1 MLSLPASNGKPVL
14 SRRNSTAEGSA
25 TASASTFGHV
35 APVSLA
41 SSVTVPKPKVEEET
55 PEKYLARLVQAV
67 SKAEIAS
74 VLASSSDDFHTR
86 ALRAYL
92 ARFDFTV
99 DPLDVALRKLLMDLS
114 LPKETQQ
121 IDRVMEAFA
130 KRYEECNPGLFISDD
145 HPYILAFSLMMLHT
159 DAFNKSN
166 KRKMTKADYVRNTR
180 LPGVPSEV
188 LDCFFDNITFAPFIF
203 IEDPVDV
210 NGQRGF
216 VPEGTPVLSGMTT
229 FGGSSGASPAVGVGG
244 TSMFGQVKIDPYYL
258 ITQRLLVPLRKEV
271 EIEIPEQNPFLYTGT
286 AARWDEAKL
295 QRAFAEAESVEI
307 ANPTPPRRRGSVLTL
322 SIGNDSANA
331 DDDFD
336 REQSIVLKVTKL
348 GVLNRKEDLL
358 EGGKR
363 SSNRK
368 WKEWS
373 VLLTGS
379 QLLFF
384 KDLNLAQSIMEL
396 PTPTAAA
403 PGNSAP
409 RYRLP
414 ASPDE
419 AMSVKDS
426 VALFDTGYRK
436 YPHAFRM
443 LMPGGRQYLL
453 HAPDEH
459 SMNEWMALINYAST
473 FKTAGLRM
481 RPSAMTNGQLQQ
493 VGIAAATSWVNEVR
507 RKRLVSLPSR
517 QPKTPTA
524 RASTGDLPLRGDV
537 SDDPDRTLYSSSGTL
552 NASTV
557 SLGGPLSIKRKAA
570 PSVELEA
577 PPLET
582 ADGRLEDTFFEVKAQ
597 LAVMPPETRKSVLL
611 RTPNPNHRPVT
622 RAVSL
627 GIFPPDDEQRQ
638 RVSSDEP
645 LSPHSRGLHRGSRNL
660 VIGAKIKELEAKLS
674 SAQYSLDS
682 DVRIARN
689 FAVLTPFLRS
699 TRERLI
705 PAIAPLA
712 KRIRTMRMQ
721 VAMLIC
727 HRDILYADMAAED
740 REWRGTMDVALSAGA
755 EFLKQKE
762 EVQNEIPGLPSPLS
776 SSLPRMTLSDFS
788 GRGTPDGG
796 ATSNPMSPTV
806 QTYGEAGRPSSEDN
820 RTSSSSD
827 GSSGDP
833 VQALAKPSPPRND
846 PSEQEPRVS
855 DEIDKAKEKTE
866 DTPKETDLETRASDA
881 GSERCEEWNKTK
893 AAKRVSLAQLPS
905 DRKLSALTLLSRHTG
920 ATGVNPTTV
929 HEDDKPN

>member
-1 MLSLPASNGKPVL
+1 M
-14 SRRNSTAEGSA
+14 EGSA

-35 APVSLA
+35 APVKVAPPSA
-41 SSVTVPKPKVEEET
+41 SVPKPRVEEET
-55 PEKYLARLVQAV
+55 PERYLARLVQSV

-74 VLASSSDDFHTR
+74 VLASSADEFHAR

-130 KRYEECNPGLFISDD
+130 KRYEDCNPGLFIADD

-216 VPEGTPVLSGMTT
+216 VPEGTPVLSGMST
-229 FGGSSGASPAVGVGG
+229 FGGSGGASPAVGVGG
-244 TSMFGQVKIDPYYL
+244 TNMFGQVKIDPYDL
-258 ITQRLLVPLRKEV
+258 ITRRLLIPLRKEV
-271 EIEIPEQNPFLYTGT
+271 EAEIPEQNPFLYTGT

-295 QRAFAEAESVEI
+295 QSAFAAAESVEI
-307 ANPTPPRRRGSVLTL
+307 ANPTGGRRRGSVLTL
-322 SIGNDSANA
+322 SIGGDSGNA
-331 DDDFD
+331 EDDMD
-336 REQSIVLKVTKL
+336 REQGVVLKVTKF

-358 EGGKR
+358 EGGRR

-368 WKEWS
+368 WREWS

-384 KDLNLAQSIMEL
+384 KDPTLAQSIVEL
-396 PTPTAAA
+396 RRTADPTSANP
-403 PGNSAP
+403 AP
-409 RYRLP
+409 RFRLS

-426 VALFDTGYRK
+426 VALFDTAYRK

-443 LMPGGRQYLL
+443 LMPGGKQYLL

-459 SMNEWMALINYAST
+459 SMNEWMALINYASA

-481 RPSAMTNGQLQQ
+481 RPSPMTNGQLQQ

-507 RKRLVSLPSR
+507 RKRLISLPGR
-517 QPKTPTA
+517 QAKPPTA
-524 RASTGDLPLRGDV
+524 RSSTGNLPMRGDI
-537 SDDPDRTLYSSSGTL
+537 SDDPDRTIYSSSGTL

-557 SLGGPLSIKRKAA
+557 SLGGSLIKRKVVT
-570 PSVELEA
+570 SVELET

-597 LAVMPPETRKSVLL
+597 LAVMPPENRKTVFL
-611 RTPNPNHRPVT
+611 RTPDHLNHRPIT
-622 RAVSL
+622 RVVSL
-627 GIFPPDDEQRQ
+627 GNFPPDDEQRQ

-645 LSPHSRGLHRGSRNL
+645 MSPHSRGLHRGSRNL
-660 VIGAKIKELEAKLS
+660 VIGAKIKDLESKLN

-689 FAVLTPFLRS
+689 LAVLTPFQRS
-699 TRERLI
+699 TRERLVQAI
-705 PAIAPLA
+705 PALA
-712 KRIRTMRMQ
+712 KRIRSMRMQ
-721 VAMLIC
+721 VAMLTC
-727 HRDILYADMAAED
+727 HRDVLYADMAAED
-740 REWRGTMDVALSAGA
+740 REWQGTMDVALSAGA
-755 EFLKQKE
+755 EFLKQKD
-762 EVQNEIPGLPSPLS
+762 EVQDGISGLPSPLPS
-776 SSLPRMTLSDFS
+776 PLPRMTLSDFS
-788 GRGTPDGG
+788 LRGTPEGG
-796 ATSNPMSPTV
+796 TTSNPMSPTF
-806 QTYGEAGRPSSEDN
+806 QTYGDSGRTSNDDN
-820 RTSSSSD
+820 RTSTSSEKSSPD
-827 GSSGDP
+827 PGQPTVGSSNNT
-833 VQALAKPSPPRND
+833 QHW
-846 PSEQEPRVS
+846 PRVS
-855 DEIDKAKEKTE
+855 DEIDRAKE
-866 DTPKETDLETRASDA
+866 DTPQQIDQESLDKPGTEK
-881 GSERCEEWNKTK
+881 CEDWDKTK

-905 DRKLSALTLLSRHTG
+905 DRKLSALSLLSKHAG
-920 ATGVNPTTV
+920 ATGANPTTV
-929 HEDDKPN
+929 QEDDGSN

>member
-1 MLSLPASNGKPVL
+1 MTSASNFSSKNASSTMLSLPNSSSKPTL

-35 APVSLA
+35 PPVSLA
-41 SSVTVPKPKVEEET
+41 SSVSVPKPKVEEET

-74 VLASSSDDFHTR
+74 VLAS
-86 ALRAYL
+86 RAYL

-216 VPEGTPVLSGMTT
+216 VPEGTPVLSGMST
-229 FGGSSGASPAVGVGG
+229 FGGSSAASPAVGVGG
-244 TSMFGQVKIDPYYL
+244 SSMFGQVKIDPYYL
-258 ITQRLLVPLRKEV
+258 ITRRLLVPVRKEV
-271 EIEIPEQNPFLYTGT
+271 EVEIPEQNPFLYTGT

-307 ANPTPPRRRGSVLTL
+307 ANPTPPRRRGSVLAL
-322 SIGNDSANA
+322 SIGGESGNA

-336 REQSIVLKVTKL
+336 RDQTIVLKVTKL

-358 EGGKR
+358 EGGRR

-384 KDLNLAQSIMEL
+384 KDLNLAQSIMGL
-396 PTPTAAA
+396 PTPTATT
-403 PGNSAP
+403 PGDSAP
-409 RYRLP
+409 RYRIP

-443 LMPGGRQYLL
+443 LMPGGKQYLL

-459 SMNEWMALINYAST
+459 SMNEWMALINYASA

-481 RPSAMTNGQLQQ
+481 RPSPMTNGQLQQ

-507 RKRLVSLPSR
+507 RKRLVSLPGR

-597 LAVMPPETRKSVLL
+597 LAVMPPENRKSVLL

-622 RAVSL
+622 RVVSL
-627 GIFPPDDEQRQ
+627 GNFPPNEEQRQ

-689 FAVLTPFLRS
+689 FAVLTPFQRS
-699 TRERLI
+699 TRDRLI

-721 VAMLIC
+721 VAMLTC
-727 HRDILYADMAAED
+727 HRDVLYADMAAED

-762 EVQNEIPGLPSPLS
+762 EVQNEISGLPSPLS

-788 GRGTPDGG
+788 VRGVPDGG
-796 ATSNPMSPTV
+796 ATSNPMSPT
-806 QTYGEAGRPSSEDN
+806 YGDAGRPSSEDN

-827 GSSGDP
+827 GSTYIS
-833 VQALAKPSPPRND
+833 
-846 PSEQEPRVS
+846 
-855 DEIDKAKEKTE
+855 
-866 DTPKETDLETRASDA
+866 
-881 GSERCEEWNKTK
+881 
-893 AAKRVSLAQLPS
+893 SLC
-905 DRKLSALTLLSRHTG
+905 DVT
-920 ATGVNPTTV
+920 
-929 HEDDKPN
+929 